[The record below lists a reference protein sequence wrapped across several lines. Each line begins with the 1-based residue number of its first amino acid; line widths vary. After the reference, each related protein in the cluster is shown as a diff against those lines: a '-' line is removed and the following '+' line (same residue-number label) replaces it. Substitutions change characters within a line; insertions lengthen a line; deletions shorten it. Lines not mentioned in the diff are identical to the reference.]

1 MNPQVGVY
9 HMNLI
14 TGQRG
19 YIGTHLTPSPFL
31 SEGWTACDLN
41 NGDDYRDIHCQT
53 FDNVILLAASVSFTE
68 SFDQP
73 HTYMHN
79 NALGVAEFLRTNE
92 VKRFIFMST
101 GGAMYGNAHLAK
113 ETDDI

>member
-1 MNPQVGVY
+1 
-9 HMNLI
+9 MNLI
-14 TGQRG
+14 TGKRG
-19 YIGTHLTPSPFL
+19 YIGTHITPLFP
-31 SEGWTACDLN
+31 EGWTACELK
-41 NGDDYRDIHCQT
+41 NGDDYRDIHGQT
-53 FDNVILLAASVSFTE
+53 FDNVIHLAASVSVTE

-101 GGAMYGNAHLAK
+101 GGAMYGNKHQAK
-113 ETDDI
+113 E